1 MKITALAFSALVS
14 LAASQNGN
22 DPLILSNRTGLDPI
36 VYDTFSTSH
45 TAATEP
51 ARADI
56 LTLVPLTPSPVQS
69 STFVK
74 PTTSIDCW
82 RNGYPCGQNGGR
94 RSQRLVKNFI
104 HATTGVAPRVPPSE
118 CFSTR
123 TELRLPEETNV
134 PAETGEVSMG
144 ILPIPTSLCG
154 DKQYS
159 APPVEISEPIFSA
172 LPIATLTA
180 PTTGGVAVPTEWWRG
195 PNMPSDWLRS
205 HPAIPTEFWRA
216 PGEATSALPVDWWRS
231 ILPVSTLASS
241 TEGAAIPTEW
251 WRPAQPVPTTPA
263 DGVVLPTKWWRGN
276 MPSYTID
283 CERHYCH
290 SVPATSKPTQ
300 DMSSFSAKYGTPPV
314 VKPTGA
320 PTTSSRFAIP
330 PEATPRAVPIDF
342 WRGPGEP
349 IIPGAHAPEPE
360 ESPEDDRYAPVQRHS
375 SFVAV
380 STDNCFRHY
389 CPSSSTV
396 IMPTTM
402 STVFKTGEP
411 TIVTAGPVGTSFPAV
426 PPNVSTLKV

>member
-51 ARADI
+51 ARAGV

-69 STFVK
+69 NTFVK
-74 PTTSIDCW
+74 PTTFIDCW

-94 RSQRLVKNFI
+94 RSQRLVKNFV
-104 HATTGVAPRVPPSE
+104 HATAGVAPRVPPSE

-123 TELRLPEETNV
+123 TELRLPEETDV

-144 ILPIPTSLCG
+144 ILPSPISLCG

-195 PNMPSDWLRS
+195 PNMSSDWLRS
-205 HPAIPTEFWRA
+205 HPPIPTEFWRA
-216 PGEATSALPVDWWRS
+216 PGEATFA
-231 ILPVSTLASS
+231 LPVSTSTPS

-251 WRPAQPVPTTPA
+251 WRPAQPVPTTSA
-263 DGVVLPTKWWRGN
+263 EGVALPTDWWRGN
-276 MPSYTID
+276 MPSYTTD

-320 PTTSSRFAIP
+320 PTPSSHFAIL
-330 PEATPRAVPIDF
+330 PEVTPRAVPIDF
-342 WRGPGEP
+342 WRGPGESV
-349 IIPGAHAPEPE
+349 IPDAPA
-360 ESPEDDRYAPVQRHS
+360 PEDDRYAPVQRHS
-375 SFVAV
+375 SFVVV
-380 STDNCFRHY
+380 STDDCFRHY
-389 CPSSSTV
+389 CPSGSTTIV
-396 IMPTTM
+396 PTIM

-411 TIVTAGPVGTSFPAV
+411 TIVTAGPVCTSFPAV
-426 PPNVSTLKV
+426 PPNVSTLKA